1 MVSIDK
7 PKHTHAVLDHHRDMV
22 ALREEVFMLLNAAR
36 ASKKKV
42 FIVTAATDA
51 DTDIVLS

>member
-7 PKHTHAVLDHHRDMV
+7 PKHTHAVLDHHQDMV